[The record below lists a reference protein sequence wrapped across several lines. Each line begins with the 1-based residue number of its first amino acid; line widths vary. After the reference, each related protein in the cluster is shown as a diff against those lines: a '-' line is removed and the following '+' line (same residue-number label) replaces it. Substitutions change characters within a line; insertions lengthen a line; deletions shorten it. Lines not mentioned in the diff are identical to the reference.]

1 MSAVVRLCCAACTE
15 GLRQLIFCLVRRM
28 AATAKT
34 AFIALCLYL
43 AVSVVAVAATPDHF
57 VGSFAGASVR
67 SDSSGRSF
75 VVCLEVSERAGTY
88 SLVAFMND
96 TNREPGMDHTS
107 NTHWH
112 WTGSGAIRGSA
123 LEFTFSSAAPVP
135 EKGSLR
141 RTRAGM
147 LLKLGAVQYRIK
159 RASEPC
165 QSDNPPNRTTQR
177 TASRIAICAS
187 GACPR
192 ASDLRASRA
201 GIAAADLVSR

>member
-1 MSAVVRLCCAACTE
+1 
-15 GLRQLIFCLVRRM
+15 M

-34 AFIALCLYL
+34 AFIALCLCL
-43 AVSVVAVAATPDHF
+43 AVSAVAVAATPDPF

-67 SDSSGRSF
+67 SDPSGQSF
-75 VVCLEVSERAGTY
+75 VVCLEVIERAGTY
-88 SLVAFMND
+88 SLVAVMND

-107 NTHWH
+107 NSHWR

-123 LEFTFSSAAPVP
+123 LEFTFSSAGTHP

-147 LLKLGAVQYRIK
+147 LLKLGPVQYRIK

-165 QSDNPPNRTTQR
+165 ELDNP
-177 TASRIAICAS
+177 
-187 GACPR
+187 
-192 ASDLRASRA
+192 
-201 GIAAADLVSR
+201 AD